1 MTIDVIEKVYRG
13 GKFFEDR
20 LRQTIKLD
28 KYTSGSEVF
37 RLSQIG
43 KTYPAHNIGE
53 IKFYGFNDVVVEIV
67 RKQESTKKGNRAC
80 SKIFRLR
87 RKDPQRLMLCRHLVQ
102 LSLCLSGGSPLAVG
116 EISAYHSKCPWQGF

>member
-13 GKFFEDR
+13 GKFFQDR

-37 RLSQIG
+37 RLSQIV

-53 IKFYGFNDVVVEIV
+53 IKFYGFNDVVVEII
-67 RKQESTKKGNRAC
+67 RKQESAKKGNRRAAQ
-80 SKIFRLR
+80 SF
-87 RKDPQRLMLCRHLVQ
+87 DY
-102 LSLCLSGGSPLAVG
+102 A
-116 EISAYHSKCPWQGF
+116 